1 MNILVEET
9 MRAKEIALSHD
20 YLTKV
25 LDYNSETDEF
35 IWKISPSRNIK
46 VGTRVGAGGA
56 GGAVNKTGYR
66 LISINNIRYKAG
78 RLAWFYH
85 YGEWPSADETPP
97 WIDHI
102 NGNRPEGH
110 IANLRQIT
118 DEQNS
123 RNQKVRS
130 TNNTPGRAG
139 VQFYKPRGKWMAVI
153 RNNGKYECLGYYAK
167 FEDAVKAREAA
178 EIKYGYA
185 VRKEA

>member
-20 YLTKV
+20 YLTEV
-25 LDYNSETDEF
+25 LDYNAETGKFVWKKPASHQMHPGDEAGTQNASGYVF
-35 IWKISPSRNIK
+35 IC
-46 VGTRVGAGGA
+46 VGGV
-56 GGAVNKTGYR
+56 
-66 LISINNIRYKAG
+66 RYKAH

-85 YGEWPSADETPP
+85 YGEWPSDETPQ
-97 WIDHI
+97 IDHI
-102 NGNRPEGH
+102 NGNRADNR
-110 IANLRQIT
+110 IANLRLVT
-118 DEQNS
+118 DGQNS

-130 TNNTPGRAG
+130 TNTSGRTG
-139 VQFYKPRGKWMAVI
+139 VQFHKPRGKWMAVI

-178 EIKYGYA
+178 EIKYGYT

>member
-25 LDYNSETDEF
+25 LDCNSETGEF

-46 VGTRVGAGGA
+46 VGTRAGI
-56 GGAVNKTGYR
+56 VNKTGYSYSYR

-85 YGEWPSADETPP
+85 YHYGEWPSDETPR
-97 WIDHI
+97 IDHI
-102 NGNRPEGH
+102 NGNRPDDR
-110 IANLRQIT
+110 IVNLRQVT

-130 TNNTPGRAG
+130 TNTSERTG
-139 VQFYKPRGKWMAVI
+139 VQFHKPRGKWIAVI
-153 RNNGKYECLGYYAK
+153 RNNGKYECLGLGYYAK
-167 FEDAVKAREAA
+167 FEDAVKAA
-178 EIKYGYA
+178 EIKHGYTVNT
-185 VRKEA
+185 VRKEG

>member
-1 MNILVEET
+1 MDVLVEET

-20 YLTKV
+20 YLTEV
-25 LDYNSETDEF
+25 LDCNSETGEF

-46 VGTRVGAGGA
+46 VGTRA
-56 GGAVNKTGYR
+56 GAVNKTGYR

-85 YGEWPSADETPP
+85 YGEWPSDETPQ
-97 WIDHI
+97 IGHI
-102 NGNRPEGH
+102 NGNRPDGR
-110 IANLRQIT
+110 IANLRQVT

-130 TNNTPGRAG
+130 TNTNTPGRAR
-139 VQFYKPRGKWMAVI
+139 VRFHKPRGEWMAVI
-153 RNNGKYECLGYYAK
+153 RNDGKYGCLGYYAK
-167 FEDAVKAREAA
+167 FEDAVKTREVA
-178 EIKYGYA
+178 EIKYGYT

>member
-25 LDYNSETDEF
+25 LDYNSETGEF
-35 IWKISPSRNIK
+35 TWKISPSRNIK
-46 VGTRVGAGGA
+46 VGTRAGV
-56 GGAVNKTGYR
+56 VNKTGYR

-85 YGEWPSADETPP
+85 YGEWPSDETPQ
-97 WIDHI
+97 IDHI
-102 NGNRPEGH
+102 NGNRSDDR
-110 IANLRQIT
+110 IANLRQVT

-130 TNNTPGRAG
+130 TNTSGRTG
-139 VQFYKPRGKWMAVI
+139 VQFHKHRGKWMAVI

-178 EIKYGYA
+178 EIKYGYT
-185 VRKEA
+185 VRKEG